1 MKRTSWY
8 IRQCTASLLPFSLK
22 KNVILK
28 RRLLIKQAMLKV
40 SIYYDRRHKNPWIEE
55 DY

>member
-1 MKRTSWY
+1 MDEKNFIIYS
-8 IRQCTASLLPFSLK
+8 AMHSLLPFSLK
-22 KNVILK
+22 KNVILQ
-28 RRLLIKQAMLKV
+28 RRLLIKQALLKV